1 MDRTEARARIQASFG
16 AGPAETEELLAY
28 DESPFDHACL
38 PTPLTLPLPPEAH
51 VATWERY
58 VAEAAPVGVW
68 ETLVRHLP
76 RVRFPIRE
84 GISQTEAYRAATLRG
99 VSPDRMAEATGLDL
113 NHPEQLRLIVHR
125 SVAGAIPVLIVGD
138 RADFVALV
146 RALSMRNEPVPV
158 PASMGVCTVKGFN
171 NWDRIRE
178 YRRQWEARDP
188 ANRGEAAWA
197 AEFQRL
203 IPRTELYQD
212 RFMILSEGPYS
223 DVPAADLG
231 LADEAWRHLSV
242 TIRLEHECTHY
253 LTLRL
258 FGVMR
263 NNALDELLC
272 DYMGISAAAGRFRAD
287 WLLRFMGLEAFP
299 TYRAGGRL
307 QNYLGQPPLSDGA
320 FAVLRALVKAAADN
334 LERFD
339 GRRIPVAAGVSERGP
354 ALLALTRLSLED
366 LASDRATELLE
377 RLMKQEDPVTG
388 PAVTE
393 LV

>member
-1 MDRTEARARIQASFG
+1 MERTEVRARILPTFG
-16 AGPAETEELLAY
+16 AGPTETEELLAY
-28 DESPFDHACL
+28 DQSPFDHARL

-51 VATWERY
+51 VATWEQY
-58 VAEAAPVGVW
+58 AVEAAQVGVW

-76 RVRFPIRE
+76 RLRFPIRE
-84 GISQTEAYRAATLRG
+84 GISQTEAYRAATLKG
-99 VSPDRMAEATGLDL
+99 VSPDGMVEATGLSL
-113 NHPEQLRLIVHR
+113 NHPELLRLLVHR
-125 SVAGAIPVLIVGD
+125 SVAGPVPVLIAGD

-146 RALSMRNEPVPV
+146 RALSMRNEPGPV
-158 PASMGVCTVKGFN
+158 PASMGACTVKGFN

-178 YRRQWEARDP
+178 YRRQWEAGDP
-188 ANRGEAAWA
+188 GNRGEMAWS

-203 IPRTELYQD
+203 IPRPEMYQD

-231 LADEAWRHLSV
+231 IADEEWRHLSV

-253 LTLRL
+253 FTLRL
-258 FGVMR
+258 FDVTR

-272 DYMGISAAAGRFRAD
+272 DYMGIAAVAGRFRAD

-299 TYRAGGRL
+299 AYREGGRL

-320 FAVLRALVKAAADN
+320 FVVLRGLVKAAADN

-339 GRRIPVAAGVSERGP
+339 SRHFPVVAGVADRGL
-354 ALLALTRLSLED
+354 ALLALSQLSLEE
-366 LASDRATELLE
+366 LASDRATELLG
-377 RLMKQEDPVTG
+377 RRMQQEDSLSAPSG
-388 PAVTE
+388 S
-393 LV
+393 